1 MRLFMTLTL
10 PQGTKFSYN
19 EDKLC
24 IQGVIRIE
32 NKLHFFRELHEMTQQ
47 DVATALSVSRSTY
60 ASYESGRRMPA
71 IDVLMRL
78 ADLYAITLDE
88 LTGHEVKHAHAI
100 QLSQQALRMLKSFN
114 QLPLP
119 IQEWYIAHMDFD
131 AKITHNLVGA
141 SSPAINFDTVAETRQ
156 QK

>member
-1 MRLFMTLTL
+1 MTLTL
-10 PQGTKFSYN
+10 PHSKKFSYN
-19 EDKLC
+19 ESNLY

-47 DVATALSVSRSTY
+47 DVADALSVSRSTY

-88 LTGHEVKHAHAI
+88 LTGHEVKHSHAM
-100 QLSQQALRMLKSFN
+100 QLSHQALRMLKIFN
-114 QLPLP
+114 QLPRT
-119 IQEWYIAHMDFD
+119 IQEWYITHMDFD
-131 AKITHNLVGA
+131 AKTAQSLAGSA
-141 SSPAINFDTVAETRQ
+141 SPTIKFDNVAETGQ
-156 QK
+156 EK